1 MLTSNPQRL
10 AWITMLS
17 ALVVFCL
24 LCLSAVVFVRW
35 LVFDSPTQ
43 LNVTLHV
50 GKGTVG
56 LAEPETD
63 EKAIRSS
70 APVGSSN
77 RLTTDNTSQGY
88 LAFSDPYS
96 GDIIATVMLR
106 KNSVAKLSSA
116 SRPRFSLSEN
126 PYVIRLIDTSGRF
139 EVWVSNDLKRDIRLE
154 ITGPLGTLHVEEGGN
169 YLIDSTTEY
178 LTVNA
183 RLGTATLIEHDG
195 QTQHLATSTEGSI
208 SLGETA
214 IQVKPGPVDL
224 LPNWDFDQSKDWP
237 VEWSCTHKF
246 SPDNQDGPPGKWFF
260 KRVDGRGAI
269 HIERMQPQPGPGTT
283 LCNQYLTGPD
293 GALDVSQYD
302 SLRLRVTIE
311 VHFQSLSACGVV
323 GTECPVM
330 LHLVYEDE
338 NGVQRNWY
346 HGFYAEYRPNEGR
359 TICDACWEEHEQI
372 NKDAWYSYES
382 GNLFTDW
389 PEGQRP
395 RAIEYIE
402 FYADGHQYDVMLNE
416 VALVATLPDQPAED
430 TAATGP

>member
-17 ALVVFCL
+17 ALAIFCL
-24 LCLSAVVFVRW
+24 LCVSTVVFARW

-43 LNVTLHV
+43 LNVKLHV

-56 LAEPETD
+56 LAEPDTD
-63 EKAIRSS
+63 EKAVRSD
-70 APVGSSN
+70 AAVGRNN

-96 GDIIATVMLR
+96 GNIIATVMLR
-106 KNSVAKLSSA
+106 KNSVVRLRSA
-116 SRPRFSLSEN
+116 SRPRFSLSDN
-126 PYVIRLIDTSGRF
+126 PYVIRLADANGSF
-139 EVWVSNDLKRDIRLE
+139 EVWINNDLDREIRLE
-154 ITGPLGTLHVEEGGN
+154 ISGPLGTTHVEEGGN
-169 YLIDSTTEY
+169 YLIDSTPEY
-178 LTVNA
+178 LSVNT
-183 RLGTATLIEHDG
+183 RLGTATLIDRAG
-195 QTQHLATSTEGSI
+195 QTQHLAMSAEGTI
-208 SLGETA
+208 RTGEAA
-214 IQVKPGPVDL
+214 IQVKPGPIDL

-237 VEWSCTHKF
+237 VGWNCTHKF

-269 HIERMQPQPGPGTT
+269 HIERMQPNPGPGTT
-283 LCNQYLTGPD
+283 LCNQYLTGPQ
-293 GALDVSQYD
+293 GGLDVSQFD
-302 SLRLRVTIE
+302 SLRLRVTMQ
-311 VHFQSLSACGVV
+311 VHYQSLSACGVI

-330 LHLVYEDE
+330 LHIFYQDE
-338 NGVQRNWY
+338 NGIERNWY

-372 NKDAWYSYES
+372 NKDAWYTYES

-395 RAIEYIE
+395 RSIESIE
-402 FYADGHQYDVMLNE
+402 FYADGHQYDVMLSE
-416 VALVATLPDQPAED
+416 VALVATRAD
-430 TAATGP
+430 TSAAAAP